1 VKRPLAPPYAPETR
15 ERVRPRV
22 TPCCAACRRGTRGFG
37 DLPCGYDLNCLNDCH
52 GRQANLDRL
61 QENLT
66 ASDPLARLLADLPD
80 LGPQECETPDCARFI
95 GHDGDHY
102 PTKENEHG

>member
-1 VKRPLAPPYAPETR
+1 MVDRSPELPSHRGRVVKRPLAPPYAPETR

-37 DLPCGYDLNCLNDCH
+37 DLPCGYDLNCPNDCH
-52 GRQANLDRL
+52 GRQADLDRL
-61 QENLT
+61 LA
-66 ASDPLARLLADLPD
+66 ASGPLADLLADLPD
-80 LGPQECETPDCARFI
+80 
-95 GHDGDHY
+95 Y